1 MYSRMSSREMS
12 DRRSSGVSSR
22 SSSSR
27 ERGAS
32 VEQRQVEQQGASDEG
47 ADDENEEVEEQV
59 PEARRER
66 VDAAQREQADEEQR
80 EHEHEDGQLAPAA
93 RTCTLPVAAGGG
105 LRGPEIEHGGL
116 SARNFIR
123 RQRCAGL
130 GCVAHR
136 ASGGTLGCLA
146 SSPLRSKA
154 AKDG

>member
-47 ADDENEEVEEQV
+47 GDDEDEEVEEQV

-66 VDAAQREQADEEQR
+66 VDAAQREQAQGPWGGGGR
-80 EHEHEDGQLAPAA
+80 GLGQL
-93 RTCTLPVAAGGG
+93 RRRLRRWWQPVAAGGSP
-105 LRGPEIEHGGL
+105 RGPDVERHGL
-116 SARNFIR
+116 SGVVGGGIDVETARGAPSR
-123 RQRCAGL
+123 PVVSRLQL
-130 GCVAHR
+130 
-136 ASGGTLGCLA
+136 L
-146 SSPLRSKA
+146 
-154 AKDG
+154 